1 MPSLVC
7 IDTGNYGS
15 TKSSSRKKHASIR
28 RGGVKATRKRTVT
41 KCDNADGSLKPGA
54 DGNGKVAIV
63 DGGVGKKAKI
73 IPQDVGAPT
82 DRVVIQQTVCP
93 DTIHG
98 DSNSI
103 KAVAENESSSLEI
116 AVNPDEG
123 KLTISTITNTS
134 KVNANTS
141 VNTEFTLSGTDSVG
155 NVISTKLKFIPMND
169 KSTFLAALKEKGIR
183 YKPNSW
189 KGPQQNYSL
198 ERGNDTTTKS
208 DDGYMSNEITTLA
221 QLFLNDDIQ
230 EMWEL
235 SFYPKMMTSSAPPTI
250 DFRGVLS
257 TQQHTVF
264 VNGIKL
270 TDGDSVSLKDSDL
283 LHFFNHDTHPQ
294 FAFAFIVEL
303 SVSME
308 LS

>member
-1 MPSLVC
+1 M
-7 IDTGNYGS
+7 
-15 TKSSSRKKHASIR
+15 SIR
-28 RGGVKATRKRTVT
+28 QGGVKATRKRTVT
-41 KCDNADGSLKPGA
+41 KKCDDVDGPLKLKPGA
-54 DGNGKVAIV
+54 DGAIV

-73 IPQDVGAPT
+73 IPQDADAPAET
-82 DRVVIQQTVCP
+82 VVSQQAVCC

-98 DSNSI
+98 DSNSN
-103 KAVAENESSSLEI
+103 KADADSESLSLEI
-116 AVNPDEG
+116 AVNVNPDEG
-123 KLTISTITNTS
+123 KLTNTIATTTSS

-141 VNTEFTLSGTDSVG
+141 VNTEFTLSGTDSAG
-155 NVISTKLKFIPMND
+155 NVISTTLKFVPMND

-198 ERGNDTTTKS
+198 ERGNDTTTNI
-208 DDGYMSNEITTLA
+208 DDGSKSNEITTLA
-221 QLFLNDDIQ
+221 QLYLNDDIQ

-235 SFYPKMMTSSAPPTI
+235 SFYPKMMTSSSPPSI

-270 TDGDSVSLKDSDL
+270 TDGDTVSLKDSDL
-283 LHFFNHDTHPQ
+283 LHFFNHDIHPQ

-303 SVSME
+303 SVSIE